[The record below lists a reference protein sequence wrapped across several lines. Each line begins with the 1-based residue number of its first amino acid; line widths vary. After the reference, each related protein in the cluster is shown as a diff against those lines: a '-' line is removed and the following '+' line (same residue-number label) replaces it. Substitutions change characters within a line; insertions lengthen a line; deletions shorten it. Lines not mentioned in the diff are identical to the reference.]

1 MSAKL
6 CSHLLRLCLVLH
18 ALTISYSLIIKLEKS
33 DRFHLNTNIEPLVNE
48 YVKTNNYLV
57 ISLSVMESATNLVS
71 YFNKHKM
78 ALAGYDLNDWT
89 DNYYDLLI
97 KYKAEIKSKMPS
109 ILDEVDVSDDIKK
122 LSKHIL
128 LMNGEELTSNEINQ
142 KKRGLTAV
150 NASTIKSAFNYL
162 DKIGLG
168 KLIETKNKSNNKVI
182 FLIVLLTLLLI

>member
-1 MSAKL
+1 
-6 CSHLLRLCLVLH
+6 
-18 ALTISYSLIIKLEKS
+18 
-33 DRFHLNTNIEPLVNE
+33 
-48 YVKTNNYLV
+48 
-57 ISLSVMESATNLVS
+57 
-71 YFNKHKM
+71 
-78 ALAGYDLNDWT
+78 
-89 DNYYDLLI
+89 
-97 KYKAEIKSKMPS
+97 MPS